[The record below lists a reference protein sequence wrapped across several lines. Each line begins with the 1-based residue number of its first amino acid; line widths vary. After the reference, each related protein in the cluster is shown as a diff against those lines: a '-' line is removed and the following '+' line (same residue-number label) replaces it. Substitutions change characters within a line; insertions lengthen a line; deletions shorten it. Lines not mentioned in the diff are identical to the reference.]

1 MLTPIVQVY
10 RFSEHSGTYESFTVV
25 CMFLGEATCHGLDR
39 PITIG
44 QARRFVKTLSN
55 NGIHTLRFVRKGRMK
70 EYRIKNYG

>member
-10 RFSEHSGTYESFTVV
+10 RFSEQGGTYESFTVV

-39 PITIG
+39 PITVG
-44 QARRFVKTLSN
+44 QARSFIRTLRN

-70 EYRIKNYG
+70 EHIISR